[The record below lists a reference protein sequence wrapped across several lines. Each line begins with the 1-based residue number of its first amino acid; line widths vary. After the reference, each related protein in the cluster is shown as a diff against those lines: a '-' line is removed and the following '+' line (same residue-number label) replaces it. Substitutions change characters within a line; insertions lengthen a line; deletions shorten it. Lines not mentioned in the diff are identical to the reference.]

1 MANLLNTF
9 YTVLSPIVLVALL
22 GFALDRRFHFDTKSI
37 SRLVIYLASPALV
50 FSSVSHSTLQ
60 AQELWQL
67 LAFTILVMSSMAVIS
82 WGLAKLFRLSQQEA
96 SAFSLASTLTNAGNF
111 GLPFISFAFGAEGL
125 GRAVIIYTGTS
136 IVANTL
142 GVFLASRGSASVWK
156 SLENVL
162 RVPLPYAL
170 GLGLLANF
178 GVFSV
183 PLPFDRAF
191 SMLGNA
197 AVPLMLL
204 ILGTQLSRTRLGH
217 RLQWV
222 ALAAVLKLMLVPVL
236 GVIFAR
242 ILLLGQLTASVA
254 IIQISM
260 PTAVLSIVLA
270 EEFGSDTQFV
280 SSALVF
286 STLASLLSL
295 SILLQIFG

>member
-1 MANLLNTF
+1 MADLFNTF

-22 GFALDRRFHFDTKSI
+22 GFILDRRFRFDTKSI

-50 FSSVSHSTLQ
+50 FSSVSQSTLQ

-67 LAFTILVMSSMAVIS
+67 LAFTVLVMTSIAAIS
-82 WGLAKLFRLSQQEA
+82 WGVAKLFRLPQKEA

-111 GLPFISFAFGAEGL
+111 GVPFISFAFGIEGL

-156 SLENVL
+156 SLGNVL
-162 RVPLPYAL
+162 HVPLPYAL
-170 GLGLLANF
+170 ALGLMANF

-183 PLPFDRAF
+183 PLPFERAF
-191 SMLGNA
+191 SMLGGA

-204 ILGTQLSRTRLGH
+204 VLGTQLSRIRMGA

-222 ALAAVLKLMLVPVL
+222 TLAAVLKLILAPIL
-236 GVIFAR
+236 GVFFAR
-242 ILLLGQLTASVA
+242 LLLLGQLTASIA

-280 SSALVF
+280 SGVLIF
-286 STLASLLSL
+286 STLASLLTL
-295 SILLQIFG
+295 SILLQIFA